1 MSCRIHN
8 NAKYEGLDELAKNLY
23 NFANKK
29 FSFSKPVT
37 IVFESSMENVGKVF
51 APTGHYDPRTKKI
64 IVFVDHRHPKD
75 ILRSLA
81 HELVHHKQNCDGHFD
96 GTVSTD
102 PGYAQRDQHMRE
114 MEGDAY
120 RTGNVMLF
128 RDWEDNYKK
137 GKNVMEEGK
146 KKTKEELAS
155 AAGDPDKVEKE
166 DFEAAF
172 GKKKKEGKKPDHKCA
187 NHVKENR
194 TGREG
199 RAINHTLF
207 EDGLITHYT
216 VEFQNEIVENIP
228 VNELTALSESEHD
241 NESAHEMQRE
251 DYDHDKTKPRRD
263 YTEEKTSD
271 KEWYQGQLNEALM
284 KKFKIIK

>member
-146 KKTKEELAS
+146 KELTSKQKELAQ
-155 AAGDPDKVEKE
+155 AAPPEDEITGD
-166 DFEAAF
+166 DFDAL
-172 GKKKKEGKKPDHKCA
+172 KKDEVKHDCA
-187 NHVKENR
+187 NHVKENT

-199 RAINHTLF
+199 HPINHTLL
-207 EDGLITHYT
+207 EDGTVTHYT

-228 VNELTALSESEHD
+228 VEDLTIHAQEGHHHAKKRD
-241 NESAHEMQRE
+241 DKKHNES
-251 DYDHDKTKPRRD
+251 KTRRD